1 MNVTMSTSLIPQSL
15 LNAQRDLD
23 YLSSLSSSSVIISP
37 AVLNGSTNSLPSS
50 ASIHAS
56 SAASATTT
64 SRLVNPDT
72 TTTIDPPATASD
84 LRRLELAMRDVTELN
99 ERVMA
104 QNISL
109 MGDLEAAQRTVRELR
124 AGKDALA
131 TQLKRLLLA
140 QEAAVVAK

>member
-50 ASIHAS
+50 SSIHAS